1 LIDAAGDPVGEAPG
15 AVAEAAG
22 TPARAVAAEAAAA
35 AAPGGLDRELLAR
48 TPPAGRRA
56 LLARWLGEVA
66 AAALGM
72 AAARLDPG
80 RPLTGYGLDS
90 LGAVEV
96 QGRVQADLGVEIPVA
111 DLLAGASLSDLA
123 AAVLVDVADPADSA
137 AEPEPVPLPPVPEA
151 VGPATGRFPLAAN
164 QQALWFIHQLAP
176 RSLAYHLA
184 GAARFSGRL
193 DREALRRALVALAER
208 HPVLRTT
215 FHDDGDGPW
224 QEVAEWASIE
234 LLELPAGDGDTEAA
248 LVERLRAA
256 AFRPFDLERGPLW
269 RVGVLSGARAGS
281 GSGPE
286 GGLILLAIH
295 HLVADFWSLQ
305 VMVRDLAV
313 LYAREA
319 RESAVETGAAASGPA
334 SLPSLGLR
342 YTDFVRWQRQRLAG
356 PAGDRLWRHWRQA
369 LAGELPRLALPTD
382 RPWPPVQTW
391 AGAACCFELP
401 EALVAGLEGV
411 ARARGATLFMVL
423 LAAFQALLGRLSGG
437 TRIVVGAPTHGRDG
451 RAGAAV
457 ADLVGY
463 FVNLVPLA
471 ADLGGDPSFAGL
483 VTAVRATALA
493 AFEHRE
499 MPLAVLA
506 ERLLPE
512 RDAARSPL
520 FDVLFAF
527 EKGREAGLDLGG
539 FALGMPGSRLRLGGA
554 ALSSLEFPPAGA
566 PFALSLMAAE
576 LGRGFGA
583 SLQWNVDLFDRVTVA
598 RMSGHLRRL
607 LEGASNDPGR
617 RLSEL
622 PLLSTAESHQ
632 VLREWND
639 AAAAYP
645 GAGRCLQQLVAEQ
658 AARRPDAVAVAA
670 PEGLLTYGG
679 LAAAAGRLA
688 RQLHGLGVGADQ
700 AVAVCAERSLE
711 MVVGLLAVLA
721 AGGAYVPLDPDFP
734 GERLAF
740 MLADCGATA
749 LLAQRLLLPRLPAP
763 LPAAIAVLAL
773 DGIAGAAADPGSQG
787 TGLDAAAGF
796 APRPLP
802 ESLAYVIYTSGST
815 GRPKGAMN
823 SHRAVVNRLLWAQ
836 QAYGLAAADRVL
848 QKTPISFD
856 VSVWELF
863 WPLTAGAT
871 LVLARPGGHQDPA
884 YLSRLIAEQG
894 ITTLHFVP
902 SMLHAF
908 LDAPDAPDAP
918 DAWDVPN
925 ERVPAA
931 VRRVFASG
939 EALSGEL
946 ARRCQARFGQAA
958 LHNLYGPTEA
968 AVEVTAWQ
976 YERESPRAAVPIGR
990 PVGNTRIHLLDAA
1003 MGPVPIGVAGE
1014 LHIGGVQ
1021 AARGYRGRPDLTAEH
1036 FVPDPCGGDWE
1047 AAGARL
1053 YRTGDLARLLPGGAI
1068 EFLGRIDGQVKLRGV
1083 RIELAEIEEM
1093 LAGHPAVR
1101 QAAAG
1106 VVEAAPG
1113 DHRLVAWIVPAGEA
1127 AAAPAGGELRAF
1139 LRRRLPEAM
1148 VPAAYVVTGELPRN
1162 PSGKLDRRA
1171 LPAPRWGGGEHEAV
1185 ALPRT
1190 AAEEI
1195 LAGIWREVLS
1205 VERVGVHDNFFTLG
1219 GHSLLAARLMS
1230 RVRRAFGVEL
1240 PLAALFTAP
1249 TVADLAGRL
1258 EGGRGAAGGEDLRPA
1273 VAPIVPQPRPALPPL
1288 SFAQERLWFLDQLEP
1303 GSVTYNV
1310 PAALRLAGKLAW
1322 APLAGALTGIVAR
1335 HEALR
1340 TRFPE
1345 VSGQPVQRIEPP
1357 APVPLPVVD
1366 LGGLGAPAAAAE
1378 ALRLAAAEAAAPFA
1392 LARGPLVRA
1401 RLLALGEAGGAGG
1414 QGVLGGLAGSG
1425 EPGTPGGP
1433 AEPVTL
1439 GGPASPGGSAGA
1451 RGGREWLL
1459 LLSFHHIVFDGGS
1472 VEVFWRELGTLY
1484 GALAAGHPS
1493 PLALLPP
1500 LPIQYLDYALWQR
1513 RRLDG
1518 PALAPLLAAWRSAL
1532 AGAPPALELPADRP
1546 RPAVRGSRGGRRL
1559 LRLGPAAS
1567 GGVAALARGEDA
1579 TAFMVLLAAFAALLG
1594 RAGADGADRSDGGDG
1609 GEAAES
1615 FSAAGAAAAARGGA
1629 GAAGS
1634 AARRRSVV
1642 IGSPVANRDRLEL
1655 EPLVGFFVN
1664 SLPLHVELT
1673 GDPPFGEL
1681 LGRVRRVALAAYA
1694 LQELPFE
1701 KLVEELAPERD
1712 PSRTPLFQAMLGFR
1726 DREAAS
1732 PGLPGVRAE
1741 LLPSLLPRAKF
1752 DLVLSLESGAEGLYG
1767 DLEHSAELFD
1777 GATAER
1783 LAGHFSRLLEA
1794 AVRDPRRRL
1803 SELPL
1808 LGAAERHQLLW
1819 GWNDVSW
1826 EYPRESTLAEV
1837 FAAAAARSPE
1847 AVALVMDAWP
1857 SGAAAAALTYGEL
1870 ERAAN
1875 RLANHLVT
1883 LGVRQEDRIAVCV
1896 PRSPELIVTL
1906 LACVKAGGAY
1916 VPLDPAYPAER
1927 LAWMLE
1933 DCGAAVAVTAGE
1945 AGAALPAI
1953 GGGGRL
1959 RVVRVD
1965 LERDREAIGR
1975 ASSTPRRATPAGSAG
1990 QLACL
1995 FYTSGSTGTPKA
2007 VAVAARGV
2015 VRLALGGGHARLG
2028 PDRVLAHL
2036 SAVTFD
2042 AATFEIWGALAN
2054 GGRLVVLPPG
2064 APSLDDLGA
2073 ALARHQVTTLFLTTA
2088 LFHEMV
2094 EENLR
2099 GLAPLAEL
2107 FTGGEAV
2114 SLAHLLRAARE
2125 LPRLRLFDVY
2135 GPTEDTTFATCWP
2148 LAPGTAAA
2156 GSPPIGRPIAGT
2168 EAHVLDGEG
2177 RLLPQGFAGELALGG
2192 DGLARGYWRR
2202 PGLTAE
2208 RFRPH
2213 PFPHRPGERL
2223 YLTGDRVRRQ
2233 SDGNLQFLGRVDRQ
2247 VKVRGFR
2254 VEPGEVEAAL
2264 ATHPAVAASV
2274 VVVREDRPGDR
2285 RLVAYVAAAEAAGAL
2300 DKAELRRHLAA
2311 SLPAHMLPGSLVLLP
2326 ALPVTAHGKIDR
2338 RALPAPEPEAE
2349 SEGLAAPRTPFEELL
2364 AGIWCEVL
2372 GAERVGVHDNFFALG
2387 GHSLLAARLM
2397 SRVRRAFGVE
2407 LPLAALF
2414 EAPTVAGLA
2423 ARLDRQGRLGLGA
2436 DDAGA
2441 SPASVEGDDADD
2453 VEDAGDDGDARDSGE
2468 TAGAD
2473 GAAGK
2478 RAAVRRRD
2486 LGPAAALPL
2495 GPQPRPALAPL
2506 SFAQER
2512 LWFLD
2517 QLEPGNVTYNVPA
2530 AVRLAGELAWA
2541 PLAGALTGIVSRHE
2555 ALRTRFPEVSGQ
2567 PVQRIEP
2574 PAPVPLPVV
2583 DLGGLGAPAAAAE
2596 ALRLA
2601 AAEAAAPFAL
2611 AGGPLVRAR
2620 LLALGAPGGAGGPGA
2635 LGEPEGPAGQVGRGG
2650 PAGWGEPEGQAGRGG
2665 PAGQGGPARA
2675 RGGSEWLLLLSFHH
2689 IVFDGGS
2696 VEVFW
2701 RELGTLYGALAAGHR
2716 SPLALLPPLPIQ
2728 YLDYA
2733 LWQRRRLDGPALAPL
2748 LAAWRSALAGAP
2760 PALELPADRPRP
2772 AVRGSHGGRRLLRL
2786 GPAASVGLAAL
2797 ARGEDATAFM
2807 VLLTAFAA
2815 LLGRGGGD
2823 GGEAGRA
2830 VVIGSPVA
2838 NRDRLELEPLIGFFV
2853 NTLPLHVELAG
2864 DPAFGELLGRVRR
2877 VALAAYALK
2886 DLPFEKLVEELA
2898 PPRDPSRTP
2907 LFQAMLA
2914 FRDREAGSPGLAG
2927 VRAELLPTL
2936 LPRAKFDLLLS
2947 LASGAQGLAGDL
2959 EYSAELFDAATAE
2972 RLAAHFTRL
2981 LEAAVRD
2988 PRQRLSQLPLLS
3000 PAESHQLLREWN
3012 DAAAAYAGAGRCLQ
3026 QLVAEQAARRPDAV
3040 AVAAPEGLLTYDGL
3054 AAAAGRLARQLRGLG
3069 VGADQA
3075 VAVCAER
3082 SLEMVVGLLAVLAA
3096 GGAYVPLDPD
3106 FPGERLAFMLADCG
3120 ATVLLAQ
3127 RRLLPRLPAPL
3138 PAAIATVALDGIAG
3152 AAADPGSPGTGL
3164 DAAAGFAAGPLPE
3177 SLAYVIYTSGSTGRP
3192 KGAMNGHRAV
3202 VNRLLWAQQAYGLA
3216 AADRV
3221 LQKTPISFD
3230 VSAWELFWPLVA
3242 GATLVLARPGGHQDP
3257 AYLARLIGEQGIT
3270 TLHFVPSM
3278 LQEFLGAPDADAR
3291 LLGSVRRVFAS
3302 GEALPGELARRCHER
3317 FGPAAALYNL
3327 YGPTE
3332 AAVEVTA
3339 WRSEPGA
3346 RRAAVPIG
3354 RPVGNARIHLLD
3366 AAFRPVPIGG
3376 PGELYIGG
3384 MPPARGYLGRPD
3396 LTAERFVPDPFGGDW
3411 GEAGARLYRTGD
3423 LARRLP
3429 GGAVDFLGRGDGQV
3443 KVRGVR
3449 IELGEIEEMLARHP
3463 AIRQAAAGVH
3473 EAAAGD
3479 LRLVAW
3485 VVPAAA
3491 APAPPAAGE
3500 LRAFLRQRLPEAMV
3514 PAAYV
3519 VLDELPRNPSGKLDR
3534 RALPAPRWGRGE
3546 QEAVAL
3552 PRTAAEEILA
3562 AIWREVLAVERI
3574 GIHDSFF
3581 DLGGHSLLAT
3591 RLMSRVRRAFGV
3603 ELPLARLFEEP
3614 TVAGLAARLGGDA
3627 VAPAPELKP
3636 GPRPALAPLSFA
3648 QERLW
3653 FLERLEPGGA
3663 LYNLPAA
3670 ARLGGELAVPALA
3683 ASLGEI
3689 VRRHE
3694 ALRTRFDAA
3703 PDGRPVQLVSTWR
3716 PLALPLLDLAAVPA
3730 QRRGALASRLLEQ
3743 LAARPFDLAA
3753 GPALRAALLR
3763 LAPRE
3768 HVLLL
3773 AMHHI
3778 VADGWSLGVLL
3789 GELAELYPA
3798 ALAGR
3803 PSPLPEPPIQYVD
3816 FALWQREWLSGE
3828 RLAAALAG
3836 WRQALAGAAAAL
3848 ALPADRPWPAVRDGH
3863 GAQWPLALE
3872 PALATA
3878 VNDLARRAEV
3888 TPFMLLLAAW
3898 GALLGRAC
3906 GQEDFLVGTAVANRT
3921 RLEIEPL
3928 IGFFVNTLPLRVE
3941 LGGEPDLA
3949 ALLARVRRTTL
3960 AAYERQ
3966 DLPFERLVVDL
3977 APERELSR
3985 APLVQAMLVLQN
3997 AALDLR
4003 LPGLEL
4009 EVVEIDTHA
4018 AKLDLSLTL
4027 SAVDGGFA
4035 GSLEYATDL
4044 FDAATAERL
4053 AGCFKNLLAAVVA
4066 DPAARV
4072 LEAPLLGAA
4081 EREQLLARVAALGG
4095 PAALVGSPEP
4105 ELLHLR
4111 FERQAA
4117 LTPDAVAV
4125 ELAGE
4130 RLTYGG
4136 LDACANRL
4144 ARRLRRRGA
4153 APEVTVA
4160 CALPPSPAMV
4170 AALLGVL
4177 KAGAAFLPLDPELP
4191 ESRRAFMLRD
4201 SGARMLLVE
4210 EAASA
4215 PMPAGAAGIE
4225 VVAVGGGP
4233 AALAPLADPAGP
4245 PGIDAAPLRGARPA
4259 PANLAWVLYTSG
4271 STGEPKGVAVDHAA
4285 AAAHMAAIRRLMA
4298 ITSADRVLQF
4308 AAPAFDA
4315 AIEQILPGLGCGAT
4329 VVLRGGELWSP
4340 AGFFERLAALGVTV
4354 ADLPTAYWQQAVR
4367 ESTAAALPPPGGAA
4381 PALASR
4387 RRTAS
4392 LRLVSAGGEAMPF
4405 ETARRWAAT
4414 PAAGARLLNGY
4425 GPTEAVIGATWQ
4437 EVGTSLGPPGPGG
4450 AVPIGKPLAGRTA
4463 LVLDRRFGLVPAGVT
4478 GELFLGGLLARG
4490 YLGRPALTAERFV
4503 PDPFAP
4509 AAGDRLYRTGDLVR
4523 RRPDGVLE
4531 FMGRTDHQVKIR
4543 GHRVELGEVASALAG
4558 HPRVREAVVV
4568 AHQDGGTGA
4577 LRLVAYVVALEA
4589 GPEPPAAAADQP
4601 AAAARV
4607 AAAAVDAPSASRLRE
4622 FLRQRLPS
4630 AMVPADYV
4638 FLAALPLSPQGK
4650 VDRRALPVPPAPG
4663 TSGIG
4668 DAAAP
4673 ALRGPAEELVAGI
4686 WEELLGIEGVGPHDN
4701 FFDLGGHSLLAT
4713 QVISRV
4719 RAALGVELPIR
4730 RLFETPTVAG
4740 LAAEIGRR
4748 ERRSSGA
4755 GPLPQ
4760 EFAGGPP
4767 VPPPLA
4773 RRCAGGADAAP
4784 ASPDLEPAP
4793 PGPGPPLP
4801 LSFSQ
4806 ERLWFL
4812 DRFEPGSLLNMPAA
4826 VRLSGG
4832 LDVRALGAA
4841 IDEVLRRHQVLR
4853 TDFVEMP
4860 DGRPAQRVL
4869 PWRPRG
4875 APVVDLAGLAAA
4887 AREAEAQRLA
4897 AAEAARPFDLA
4908 AGRAAGSAP
4917 AAPAN
4922 SDAAPGAPLLRAT
4935 LLRFGAGEHGLL
4947 LSMHHIA
4954 SDAWSWGLLLRELE
4968 ALYTAFA
4975 AGRPSPLPELDLQYA
4990 DFALWQREWLAGEVL
5005 DEQLGYWRQALAVP
5019 LAPLELP
5026 TDRLRP
5032 AVQTYTAGERPLRL
5046 PAALTGAL
5054 KALGRR
5060 RGSTLFMTLLAAV
5073 ELVFAR
5079 SSGQDEVVVGTPI
5092 AGRNRAEIE
5101 PLIGLFLNHLVLR
5114 TDLGGDPSF
5123 AGLLA
5128 RVRETTLAAYA
5139 HQDLPFEKLL
5149 AELEPDR
5156 DLSRTPLFQVLF
5168 NLVNV
5173 PDRPLRLPGLAVS
5186 SLAVAEVGSKFDM
5199 TFYVEEV
5206 AGEVSFH
5213 LVYNAD
5219 LFDDARMG
5227 ELLSQIES
5235 VLGQAAADPERAIG
5249 SFSLLT
5255 DGARA
5260 ILPCPERA
5268 LGATWRGAFHEQ
5280 FARQAL
5286 RLPGKTAV
5294 SDPAASWTYAELDAE
5309 TNRLANWLHAGGLAP
5324 GDVVAIHAHRSAPLV
5339 VAVVGVLKAGG
5350 VFLLLD
5356 PAYPPRR
5363 QAELLALSGARA
5375 FIQLAATGELPEALA
5390 AAVAEL
5396 PGRLRLT
5403 LARRGAGAGAGTGI
5417 AAGSDG
5423 LAARPLAAWPAT
5435 APAWAAGPD
5444 DPCVLTFTSGS
5455 TGVPKGVLGRHGS
5468 LAHFAPWAA
5477 HRLGL
5482 SDTDRSTM
5490 TSGLAHDPMQRDICV
5505 PLQLGATLCI
5515 PDPVALWSPG
5525 WLAEWLRRE
5534 AITFI
5539 NLTPAMVQLLAEA
5552 APAAAAAG
5560 GPAPVRSLRLA
5571 FLVGDVL
5578 TRRQVEQLT
5587 ALAPGVTCVNLYGST
5602 EGQRAVSHHLTGPAG
5617 AGARAEGTA
5626 RAAADAREV
5635 LPLGR
5640 GIDEVELLVL
5650 DRHRRLA
5657 GIGELGELAIR
5668 SPHLAL
5674 GYLHDPALTAERFAA
5689 NPATGLPEDRI
5700 YLTGDLGRYRPD
5712 GEAEFVARA
5721 DNQVKI
5727 RGFRIEPAEI
5737 EMALGRHPALRE
5749 AAVIARAD
5757 RAGDKRLVAYVV
5769 PAGGE
5774 APPAAELQDFLRQAL
5789 PEYMVPA
5796 AWVVLPR
5803 MPMTANGKLDRR
5815 ALPEPAA
5822 AGAEDAAAYVPPASA
5837 AERAVAAIWQDV
5849 LGVERVGVDDKFF
5862 HLGGHSL
5869 LLVRVQARLQE
5880 RFGCAVSILE
5890 LFKYPDVRS
5899 LARFLAAAPGGGP
5912 PAAAA
5917 AGGEEEAEAERARQ
5931 LELGKARRRQRLARR
5946 DDPPVPHPADE
5957 ADLAAAADAAAGAAK
5972 TGAGGGR

>member
-1 LIDAAGDPVGEAPG
+1 LISAAGDAAGDMGGEAGEARSAGGEAGGAAGEAQSAAAQPA
-15 AVAEAAG
+15 AVAG
-22 TPARAVAAEAAAA
+22 VPAAAA
-35 AAPGGLDRELLAR
+35 VAGVPAAAAMAAPPGGLDRELLAR
-48 TPPAGRRA
+48 TAPERRRE
-56 LLARWLGEVA
+56 LLASWLGEVA

-72 AAARLDPG
+72 APARPDPG
-80 RPLTGYGLDS
+80 RPLTAYGLDS

-96 QGRVQADLGVEIPVA
+96 QGRLQADLGVEISIA

-123 AAVLVDVADPADSA
+123 AAALVDLAAAAATPVAAA
-137 AEPEPVPLPPVPEA
+137 AEVPEA
-151 VGPATGRFPLAAN
+151 QGPAAGRFPLAAN

-184 GAARFSGRL
+184 GAARFTGRL
-193 DREALRRALVALAER
+193 DREALGRALAALAER
-208 HPVLRTT
+208 HPALRTT

-224 QEVAEWASIE
+224 QEVAVRAPVE
-234 LLELPAGDGDTEAA
+234 LLELAAGDGDGDSEAA

-269 RVGVLSGARAGS
+269 RVGLLSGARPGS
-281 GSGPE
+281 APD
-286 GGLILLAIH
+286 GGLLLLAIH

-305 VMVRDLAV
+305 VMVRDLAI
-313 LYAREA
+313 LYSREAREA
-319 RESAVETGAAASGPA
+319 RGEGAAAAGPEPA
-334 SLPSLGLR
+334 PSPLGLR

-356 PAGDRLWRHWRQA
+356 PAGERLWRHWRLA
-369 LAGELPRLALPTD
+369 LQGELPRLALPTD

-391 AGAACCFELP
+391 AGAACSCELP

-411 ARARGATLFMVL
+411 ARDRGATLFMVL
-423 LAAFQALLGRLSGG
+423 LAAFQALLGRLAGG
-437 TRIVVGAPTHGRDG
+437 TRIVVGSPTHGRDG
-451 RAGAAV
+451 RAGAAL

-483 VTAVRATALA
+483 VTDVRAAALA

-499 MPLAVLA
+499 MPLALLA

-512 RDAARSPL
+512 RDAARSPF

-527 EKGREAGLDLGG
+527 EKGREARLDLGG

-554 ALSSLEFPPAGA
+554 VLSSLEFPPAGA

-576 LGRGFGA
+576 VGRGLGA
-583 SLQWNVDLFDRVTVA
+583 SLQFNTDLFDRATA
-598 RMSGHLRRL
+598 LRMSGHLRRL
-607 LEGASNDPGR
+607 LEAAARDPER

-622 PLLSTAESHQ
+622 PLLSPAESHQ

-645 GAGRCLQQLVAEQ
+645 GAGRCLHELVWKQ
-658 AARRPDAVAVAA
+658 AARRPDAPAVAA
-670 PEGLLTYGG
+670 PEGLLTYGE

-688 RQLHGLGVGADQ
+688 GALRGRGVAPDQ

-711 MVVGLLAVLA
+711 MVVGLLGVLA

-734 GERLAF
+734 RQRLAF
-740 MLADCGATA
+740 MLDDCGATV
-749 LLAQRLLLPRLPAP
+749 LLAQRRLLPRLAP
-763 LPAAIAVLAL
+763 LPEAMAVLAL
-773 DGIAGAAADPGSQG
+773 DGADAADAGGSSGSWAGSPG
-787 TGLDAAAGF
+787 
-796 APRPLP
+796 PLP
-802 ESLAYVIYTSGST
+802 ENLAYVIYTSGST

-836 QAYGLAAADRVL
+836 QTYGLAASDRVL

-863 WPLTAGAT
+863 WPLAAGAT

-884 YLSRLIAEQG
+884 YLARLIAEQG

-902 SMLHAF
+902 SMMHAF
-908 LDAPDAPDAP
+908 LDAPDAA
-918 DAWDVPN
+918 AGSAA
-925 ERVPAA
+925 AA

-939 EALSGEL
+939 EALPGEL

-976 YERESPRAAVPIGR
+976 CEPESRRAAVPIGR
-990 PVGNTRIHLLDAA
+990 PVGNARIHLLDAA
-1003 MGPVPIGVAGE
+1003 FGAVPIGVAGE
-1014 LHIGGVQ
+1014 LYIGG
-1021 AARGYRGRPDLTAEH
+1021 APPARGYRGRPEMTAER
-1036 FVPDPCGGDWE
+1036 FVPDPFGGSWG
-1047 AAGARL
+1047 APGARL

-1068 EFLGRIDGQVKLRGV
+1068 DFLGRIDGQVKVRGV

-1113 DHRLVAWIVPAGEA
+1113 DRRLVAWIVPAADA
-1127 AAAPAGGELRAF
+1127 ATAPAEGELRAF

-1171 LPAPRWGGGEHEAV
+1171 LPAPRWGRGEHEAV
-1185 ALPRT
+1185 VPPRT
-1190 AAEEI
+1190 PAEEI
-1195 LAGIWREVLS
+1195 LAGIWREVLR
-1205 VERVGVHDNFFTLG
+1205 VERIGVHDSFFALG

-1249 TVADLAGRL
+1249 TVAALAARLEAGR
-1258 EGGRGAAGGEDLRPA
+1258 GGAGGEDLRPA
-1273 VAPIVPQPRPALPPL
+1273 AEPIAPRPRPALPPL

-1310 PAALRLAGKLAW
+1310 PAALRLTGELAW
-1322 APLAGALTGIVAR
+1322 APLAGAITGIVSR

-1345 VSGQPVQRIEPP
+1345 VSGRPVQNIEP
-1357 APVPLPVVD
+1357 AARVPLPVVD
-1366 LGGLGAPAAAAE
+1366 LGGLAAPAAAAE
-1378 ALRLAAAEAAAPFA
+1378 GLRLAAAEAEAPFA
-1392 LARGPLVRA
+1392 LAGGPLLRA
-1401 RLLALGEAGGAGG
+1401 RLVA
-1414 QGVLGGLAGSG
+1414 
-1425 EPGTPGGP
+1425 
-1433 AEPVTL
+1433 L
-1439 GGPASPGGSAGA
+1439 GGPAGSD
-1451 RGGREWLL
+1451 WLL
-1459 LLSFHHIVFDGGS
+1459 LVSCHHIVFDGAS
-1472 VEVFWRELGTLY
+1472 VEVFWRELATLY

-1493 PLALLPP
+1493 PLALLAP

-1518 PALAPLLAAWRSAL
+1518 PALGPLVAGWRSAL

-1559 LRLGPAAS
+1559 LRLGADVSDA
-1567 GGVAALARGEDA
+1567 VAALARGGDA
-1579 TAFMVLLAAFAALLG
+1579 TSFMVLLAAFATLLG
-1594 RAGADGADRSDGGDG
+1594 RAG
-1609 GEAAES
+1609 EAAET
-1615 FSAAGAAAAARGGA
+1615 GASPA
-1629 GAAGS
+1629 
-1634 AARRRSVV
+1634 VV

-1655 EPLVGFFVN
+1655 EPLIGFFVN
-1664 SLPLHVELT
+1664 TLPLHVDLAA
-1673 GDPPFGEL
+1673 DPAFGEL
-1681 LGRVRRVALAAYA
+1681 LGRVRRAALAAYA

-1712 PSRTPLFQAMLGFR
+1712 PGRTPLFQAMLGFR

-1741 LLPSLLPRAKF
+1741 LLPSLLRRAKF
-1752 DLVLSLESGAEGLYG
+1752 DLVLSLENGADGLAG
-1767 DLEHSAELFD
+1767 DLEYSAELFD
-1777 GATAER
+1777 AATAER

-1794 AVRDPRRRL
+1794 AVRDPGRRL

-1819 GWNDVSW
+1819 AWNDVSW
-1826 EYPRESTLAEV
+1826 EYPRQATLAEV
-1837 FAAAAARSPE
+1837 FAAAVARRPD
-1847 AVALVMDAWP
+1847 AVALVMDASP
-1857 SGAAAAALTYGEL
+1857 PGAAAAALTYAEL
-1870 ERAAN
+1870 DRAAN
-1875 RLANHLVT
+1875 RLANHLAA
-1883 LGVRQEDRIAVCV
+1883 LGARPEDRIALCL
-1896 PRSPELIVTL
+1896 PRSTGLIVAI
-1906 LACVKAGGAY
+1906 LAGVKAGGAY

-1927 LAWMLE
+1927 LAWMLA
-1933 DCGAAVAVTAGE
+1933 DCGAAIVVTAGD
-1945 AGAALPAI
+1945 AGAALPAAAD
-1953 GGGGRL
+1953 GL
-1959 RVVRVD
+1959 ARVD
-1965 LERDREAIGR
+1965 LERDRAAIGR
-1975 ASSTPRRATPAGSAG
+1975 ASPAPPPAAAAGSAG

-1995 FYTSGSTGTPKA
+1995 LYTSGSTGTPKG
-2007 VAVAARGV
+2007 VAVTARGV

-2036 SAVTFD
+2036 SAITFD

-2054 GGRLVVLPPG
+2054 GARLVILPPG

-2094 EENLR
+2094 KENLD

-2114 SLAHLLRAARE
+2114 SLAHLLRAAAE
-2125 LPRLRLFDVY
+2125 LPHTRLFDVY
-2135 GPTEDTTFATCWP
+2135 GPTEDTTYATCWP
-2148 LAPGTAAA
+2148 LASGGGAAA

-2168 EAHVLDGEG
+2168 EAYVLDGEG
-2177 RLLPQGFAGELALGG
+2177 RLLPRGFAGELALGG

-2202 PGLTAE
+2202 PELTAE

-2213 PFPHRPGERL
+2213 PFSRRPGERL
-2223 YLTGDRVRRQ
+2223 YLTGDRVRHLA
-2233 SDGNLQFLGRVDRQ
+2233 DGNLQFLGRVDRQ
-2247 VKVRGFR
+2247 IKVRGFR
-2254 VEPGEVEAAL
+2254 VEPGEIEAAL
-2264 ATHPAVAASV
+2264 AAHPGVAASV
-2274 VVVREDRPGDR
+2274 VVVREDRPGDK
-2285 RLVAYVAAAEAAGAL
+2285 RLVAYVAAPAAGQAPGQ
-2300 DKAELRRHLAA
+2300 AELRRHLAA
-2311 SLPAHMLPGSLVLLP
+2311 RLPAHMIPGSLVLLP

-2338 RALPAPEPEAE
+2338 RALPTPGPEA
-2349 SEGLAAPRTPFEELL
+2349 GDGTFAAPRDPFEELL
-2364 AGIWCEVL
+2364 AGIWREVL
-2372 GAERVGVHDNFFALG
+2372 GVERVGVHDNFFALG

-2423 ARLDRQGRLGLGA
+2423 ARLDGQGPAGPGA
-2436 DDAGA
+2436 AAAGA
-2441 SPASVEGDDADD
+2441 GAAASGAH
-2453 VEDAGDDGDARDSGE
+2453 A
-2468 TAGAD
+2468 AD
-2473 GAAGK
+2473 GAAAG
-2478 RAAVRRRD
+2478 RRD
-2486 LGPAAALPL
+2486 LRPAAAAIVP
-2495 GPQPRPALAPL
+2495 GPRPALPPL
-2506 SFAQER
+2506 SFSQER

-2530 AVRLAGELAWA
+2530 AVRLTGDLAWA
-2541 PLAGALTGIVSRHE
+2541 PLAGAITGIVARHE
-2555 ALRTRFPEVSGQ
+2555 ALRTCFPEVSGQ
-2567 PVQRIEP
+2567 PIQRIEP

-2583 DLGGLGAPAAAAE
+2583 DLAGLAAPAAAAE

-2601 AAEAAAPFAL
+2601 AAEAQAPFAL
-2611 AGGPLVRAR
+2611 AGGPLLRAR
-2620 LLALGAPGGAGGPGA
+2620 LLALGGPGG
-2635 LGEPEGPAGQVGRGG
+2635 RD
-2650 PAGWGEPEGQAGRGG
+2650 
-2665 PAGQGGPARA
+2665 
-2675 RGGSEWLLLLSFHH
+2675 WLLLLSFHH

-2701 RELGTLYGALAAGHR
+2701 RELETLYGALAAGGAA
-2716 SPLALLPPLPIQ
+2716 PLPPLPIQ

-2733 LWQRRRLDGPALAPL
+2733 LWQRRCLDGPALAPL
-2748 LAAWRSALAGAP
+2748 VAAWRAALAGAP

-2772 AVRGSHGGRRLLRL
+2772 AVRGSRGGRRLLRL
-2786 GPAASVGLAAL
+2786 GAGISGAVAAL
-2797 ARGEDATAFM
+2797 ARGEDATSFM
-2807 VLLTAFAA
+2807 VLLAAFAT
-2815 LLGRGGGD
+2815 LLGRAGGGTD
-2823 GGEAGRA
+2823 LGA

-2853 NTLPLHVELAG
+2853 NTLPLHVDLTG

-2877 VALAAYALK
+2877 VALAAYVLK
-2886 DLPFEKLVEELA
+2886 DLPFEKLVEELS

-2907 LFQAMLA
+2907 VFQAMLA
-2914 FRDREAGSPGLAG
+2914 FRDREPGSPGLPG

-2947 LASGAQGLAGDL
+2947 LASGASGLAGDL

-2972 RLAAHFTRL
+2972 RLAAHFSRL
-2981 LEAAVRD
+2981 LEAAARD
-2988 PRQRLSQLPLLS
+2988 PRRRLSELPLLS
-3000 PAESHQLLREWN
+3000 PAESHQVLREWN
-3012 DAAAAYAGAGRCLQ
+3012 DAAAAYPGAGRCLH
-3026 QLVAEQAARRPDAV
+3026 QLVAEQAARRPDAP
-3040 AVAAPEGLLTYDGL
+3040 AVAAPEGLLTYGEL
-3054 AAAAGRLARQLRGLG
+3054 AAAAGRLAGALRGLG
-3069 VGADQA
+3069 VAPDQA

-3082 SLEMVVGLLAVLAA
+3082 SLEMVVGLLGVLAA

-3106 FPGERLAFMLADCG
+3106 FPRQRLAFMLGDCG

-3127 RRLLPRLPAPL
+3127 RRLLPRLAPL
-3138 PAAIATVALDGIAG
+3138 PAAMAVLALDGAAIAAVG
-3152 AAADPGSPGTGL
+3152 ATGAIDAIDAIGADASGSGARGRSGSLAGSP
-3164 DAAAGFAAGPLPE
+3164 GPLPE
-3177 SLAYVIYTSGSTGRP
+3177 NLAYVIYTSGSTGRP
-3192 KGAMNGHRAV
+3192 KGAMNSHRAV
-3202 VNRLLWAQQAYGLA
+3202 VNRLLWAQQTYGLA
-3216 AADRV
+3216 ASDRV

-3230 VSAWELFWPLVA
+3230 VSVWELFWPLAA

-3257 AYLARLIGEQGIT
+3257 AYLARLIAEQGIT

-3278 LQEFLGAPDADAR
+3278 MQEFLDAPDDSCLA
-3291 LLGSVRRVFAS
+3291 SVRRVFAS
-3302 GEALPGELARRCHER
+3302 GEALPGELARRCHAR
-3317 FGPAAALYNL
+3317 LGPAAALYNL

-3339 WRSEPGA
+3339 WGSEPGS
-3346 RRAAVPIG
+3346 RRASVPIG

-3366 AAFRPVPIGG
+3366 AACRPVPIGV
-3376 PGELYIGG
+3376 PGELHIGG
-3384 MPPARGYLGRPD
+3384 LPPARGYLGRPEM
-3396 LTAERFVPDPFGGDW
+3396 TAERFVPDPFGGDW
-3411 GEAGARLYRTGD
+3411 GAAGARLYRTGD

-3429 GGAVDFLGRGDGQV
+3429 GGAVDFLGRRDGQV

-3449 IELGEIEEMLARHP
+3449 IELAEIEEMLARHP

-3473 EAAAGD
+3473 EVAAGD

-3485 VVPAAA
+3485 IVPAGAA
-3491 APAPPAAGE
+3491 APPPAAGE

-3519 VLDELPRNPSGKLDR
+3519 VLAELPRNPSGKLDR

-3552 PRTAAEEILA
+3552 PRTPAEELLA
-3562 AIWREVLAVERI
+3562 GIWRQVLGVERI

-3591 RLMSRVRRAFGV
+3591 RLVSRVRRAFGV

-3614 TVAGLAARLGGDA
+3614 TVAGLAARLGAAAGA
-3627 VAPAPELKP
+3627 APLAAHELKP
-3636 GPRPALAPLSFA
+3636 RQRPPLPPLSFA

-3653 FLERLEPGGA
+3653 FLDRMEPGGA

-3670 ARLGGELAVPALA
+3670 ARLAGELAVPALA

-3694 ALRTRFDAA
+3694 ALRTRFGVA
-3703 PDGRPVQLVSTWR
+3703 PDGQPVQLVSPWR

-3730 QRRGALASRLLEQ
+3730 ARRGLLSARLLEQ
-3743 LAARPFDLAA
+3743 LAVQPFDLAA
-3753 GPALRAALLR
+3753 GPLLRAALLR
-3763 LAPRE
+3763 LAAGE

-3789 GELAELYPA
+3789 RELARLYPA

-3803 PSPLPEPPIQYVD
+3803 PSPLAELPIQYVD

-3836 WRQALAGAAAAL
+3836 WRDALAGAPAAL
-3848 ALPADRPWPAVRDGH
+3848 ALPADRPWPAVRASH

-3872 PALATA
+3872 PALAAA
-3878 VNDLARRAEV
+3878 VNELARRSEV

-3898 GALLGRAC
+3898 GALLGRVC
-3906 GQEDFLVGTAVANRT
+3906 GQEDVLVGTAVANRT

-3928 IGFFVNTLPLRVE
+3928 IGFFVNTLPLRIE

-3949 ALLARVRRTTL
+3949 TLLARVRRTTL

-3966 DLPFERLVVDL
+3966 DLPFERLVLDL
-3977 APERELSR
+3977 APERDLSR
-3985 APLVQAMLVLQN
+3985 APLVQAMLALQD
-3997 AALDLR
+3997 AQLDPR

-4009 EVVEIDTHA
+4009 EAVEIDTHA

-4027 SAVDGGFA
+4027 WEAGGGFA
-4035 GSLEYATDL
+4035 GGLEYATDL

-4053 AGCFKNLLAAVVA
+4053 AGCFRNLLAALVA

-4072 LEAPLLGAA
+4072 LEAPLLGPA
-4081 EREQLLARVAALGG
+4081 EREQMLALVAGVAA
-4095 PAALVGSPEP
+4095 PAAPADGIGGP
-4105 ELLHLR
+4105 ELLHER

-4117 LTPDAVAV
+4117 RTPHAVAV
-4125 ELAGE
+4125 ELGDE
-4130 RLTYGG
+4130 RFSYGG
-4136 LDACANRL
+4136 LDALANRV
-4144 ARRLRRRGA
+4144 ARRLRRLGA

-4160 CALPPSPAMV
+4160 CGMPPSPAMV

-4177 KAGAAFLPLDPELP
+4177 RAGAAFLPLDPELP
-4191 ESRRAFMLRD
+4191 ETRRAFMLRD
-4201 SGARMLLVE
+4201 SGARLLLIE

-4215 PMPAGAAGIE
+4215 PPPPAGIE
-4225 VVAVGGGP
+4225 LVAVGRDLLGMAGM
-4233 AALAPLADPAGP
+4233 AGLAEESAE
-4245 PGIDAAPLRGARPA
+4245 PLRGARPA
-4259 PANLAWVLYTSG
+4259 PDNLAYVLYTSG

-4285 AAAHMAAIRRLMA
+4285 AAAHMAGILGLME

-4340 AGFFERLAALGVTV
+4340 AGFFERLATLEVTV

-4367 ESTAAALPPPGGAA
+4367 YSAAAVPGA
-4381 PALASR
+4381 
-4387 RRTAS
+4387 RTAS

-4405 ETARRWAAT
+4405 ETARLWAAT

-4437 EVGTSLGPPGPGG
+4437 QVDAAVGPPGPGG

-4463 LVLDRRFGLVPAGVT
+4463 LVLDRRLGLVPAGVT

-4503 PDPFAP
+4503 PDPFAA
-4509 AAGDRLYRTGDLVR
+4509 AAGNRLYRSGDLVR
-4523 RRPDGVLE
+4523 RRADGVLE
-4531 FMGRTDHQVKIR
+4531 FMGRVDHQVKIR
-4543 GHRVELGEVASALAG
+4543 GQRVELGEVAAALAG

-4568 AHQDGGTGA
+4568 AHHDGGGGA
-4577 LRLVAYVVALEA
+4577 GGPGGDLRLVAYVVPLEA
-4589 GPEPPAAAADQP
+4589 VPEPPPAAADRSTAAAQPVGPARPVPAAQQAATAAQPAAPAWP
-4601 AAAARV
+4601 AAAAV
-4607 AAAAVDAPSASRLRE
+4607 EGPTAAQLRE

-4650 VDRRALPVPPAPG
+4650 VDRRALPPPPAPSA
-4663 TSGIG
+4663 TPGIG
-4668 DAAAP
+4668 DPAAA
-4673 ALRGPAEELVAGI
+4673 ALRGPVEELVAGI
-4686 WEELLGIEGVGPHDN
+4686 WEELLGVERVGPHDN

-4713 QVISRV
+4713 QVISRL
-4719 RAALGVELPIR
+4719 RAATGVEMPIR

-4740 LAAEIGRR
+4740 LAAEI
-4748 ERRSSGA
+4748 ERLERQRSGA
-4755 GPLPQ
+4755 ARAP
-4760 EFAGGPP
+4760 AGGTRPAQAP
-4767 VPPPLA
+4767 QPLLA
-4773 RRCAGGADAAP
+4773 RRRAGAADAAP
-4784 ASPDLEPAP
+4784 ASPE
-4793 PGPGPPLP
+4793 PGPEPPLP

-4826 VRLSGG
+4826 VRLAGG
-4832 LDVRALGAA
+4832 LDVPALGAT

-4853 TDFVEMP
+4853 TAFVELP
-4860 DGRPAQRVL
+4860 DGRPAQQVQ
-4869 PWRPRG
+4869 PFRPRG
-4875 APVVDLAGLAAA
+4875 VPVVDLAGLPAA

-4897 AAEAARPFDLA
+4897 AAEAARPFDLGGGQGAGA
-4908 AGRAAGSAP
+4908 ASAA
-4917 AAPAN
+4917 
-4922 SDAAPGAPLLRAT
+4922 LLRAA
-4935 LLRFGAGEHGLL
+4935 LLRLGAGEHGLL
-4947 LSMHHIA
+4947 LTMHHIA

-4968 ALYTAFA
+4968 ALYAAYA
-4975 AGRPSPLPELDLQYA
+4975 AGRPSPLPELGLQYA
-4990 DFALWQREWLAGEVL
+4990 DFALWQRDWLAGEVL
-5005 DEQLGYWRQALAVP
+5005 EEQLGYWRRALAGP
-5019 LAPLELP
+5019 PAPLELP

-5046 PAALTGAL
+5046 PAALAGEL

-5060 RGSTLFMTLLAAV
+5060 RGATLFMTLLAAV
-5073 ELVFAR
+5073 ELVFGR
-5079 SSGQDEVVVGTPI
+5079 LSGQDDVVVGTPI

-5114 TDLGGDPSF
+5114 TDLAGDPSF
-5123 AGLLA
+5123 AALLA

-5149 AELEPDR
+5149 AEIKPER

-5219 LFDDARMG
+5219 LFDGARMG

-5235 VLGQAAADPERAIG
+5235 ALVQAAAAPDSAIG

-5255 DGARA
+5255 EAARA
-5260 ILPCPERA
+5260 VLPCLERPLA
-5268 LGATWRGAFHEQ
+5268 ATWQGAFHEQ

-5294 SDPAASWTYAELDAE
+5294 SDPEESWTYADLDAE
-5309 TNRLANWLHAGGLAP
+5309 TNRLASWLRAGGLAS
-5324 GDVVAIHAHRSAPLV
+5324 GEVVAIHAHRSAPLV
-5339 VAVVGVLKAGG
+5339 VAVLGTLKAGG

-5363 QAELLALSGARA
+5363 QAELLALAGARA
-5375 FIQLAATGELPEALA
+5375 FIQLAATGELPEPLA
-5390 AAVAEL
+5390 AAVAAL
-5396 PGRLRLT
+5396 PGRLRLV
-5403 LARRGAGAGAGTGI
+5403 LAPRAASAGAGTGGGGG
-5417 AAGSDG
+5417 AASQLG
-5423 LAARPLAAWPAT
+5423 AWPAT
-5435 APAWAAGPD
+5435 APACAVGPD

-5477 HRLGL
+5477 RRLGL
-5482 SDTDRSTM
+5482 SDADRSTM

-5534 AITFI
+5534 EITFV
-5539 NLTPAMVQLLAEA
+5539 NLTPAMVQLLAETAPVA
-5552 APAAAAAG
+5552 AGPAPAAG

-5578 TRRQVEQLT
+5578 TRRQVEQLA

-5602 EGQRAVSHHLTGPAG
+5602 EGQRAVSHHLTGPA
-5617 AGARAEGTA
+5617 AAAARAADARAEKTA
-5626 RAAADAREV
+5626 PAGAPDAREV

-5650 DRHRRLA
+5650 DRRRRLA
-5657 GIGELGELAIR
+5657 GTGELGELAIR

-5674 GYLHDPALTAERFAA
+5674 GYLNDPPLTAERFVA
-5689 NPATGLPEDRI
+5689 NPATGQPRDRI

-5721 DNQVKI
+5721 DNQIKI

-5737 EMALGRHPALRE
+5737 EMALVRHPALRE
-5749 AAVIARAD
+5749 AAVVARAD

-5769 PAGGE
+5769 PAGDE

-5789 PEYMVPA
+5789 PEHMVPA
-5796 AWVVLPR
+5796 AWVTLER
-5803 MPMTANGKLDRR
+5803 LPMTVNGKLDRR
-5815 ALPEPAA
+5815 ALPEPVG
-5822 AGAEDAAAYVPPASA
+5822 AGAEEAAAYVPPATE

-5849 LGVERVGVDDKFF
+5849 LGVERVGVEDKFF

-5869 LLVRVQARLQE
+5869 LLVRVQARLQQ
-5880 RFGCAVSILE
+5880 RFGRGLSILD

-5899 LARFLAAAPGGGP
+5899 LARFLAAGPAGGAPQ
-5912 PAAAA
+5912 AAAA
-5917 AGGEEEAEAERARQ
+5917 AAEEEADAERAREI
-5931 LELGKARRRQRLARR
+5931 ELGKARRRQRLARR
-5946 DDPPVPHPADE
+5946 HDPDVAGHPEDE
-5957 ADLAAAADAAAGAAK
+5957 ADLAAAADAAGGAVK